1 MNLGGYADG
10 EFTALNA
17 STILVAV
24 SQRENKRRAKSTLL
38 IGKSALH
45 ADELCDVDDCLEIR
59 SVDGYVVHLTATSDP
74 DMLAP
79 HNGYWVISKEVIFAI
94 INRGGSD

>member
-1 MNLGGYADG
+1 MNLGGHADG
-10 EFTALNA
+10 EFTALHA

-24 SQRENKRRAKSTLL
+24 SQRENKSRAKSTLL

-45 ADELCDVDDCLEIR
+45 TDELFHVNDSLAIS
-59 SVDGYVVHLTATSDP
+59 SVDGYGVHHTATSDP

-79 HNGYWVISKEVIFAI
+79 HNGY
-94 INRGGSD
+94 